1 MNIELAEYAYSRKV
15 SEKVDVYSFGIVL
28 LELTTGRKAHDGGDD
43 GSLADWARHHSDGKQ
58 LFEALDEDIKD
69 PAYMQEIETVFK
81 LGIMCTAALPSRRP
95 TMKGVLQGLLQFD
108 QMVAVCDQIQTNLSV
123 QCESSK

>member
-43 GSLADWARHHSDGKQ
+43 GSLADWAWHHSDGKQ
-58 LFEALDEDIKD
+58 LFEALDEDIRD

-108 QMVAVCDQIQTNLSV
+108 KMVAVCDQIQTNLSV